1 MHSILEPITSSQ
13 VTLTVVTPP
22 KATYVSSV
30 VPGSSRAGVAVGIT
44 VSMRNDGG
52 VPGTLAIKLINSVT
66 GVVMGENSVAAI
78 PAGGTVSMVAGFTM
92 PSSDIGIN
100 IGGGHLS
107 DSVYVQDFI
116 RPTVTIQVSVPT
128 AITFALGATQAIPGA
143 TVSFSGKLTRTDTNA
158 GVATQTVAIQHKI
171 DTMWGTA
178 ATVTTASDGTYTGTF
193 TAPDTTG
200 AHIYQAYFAGMGS
213 LSASLSSRILLAVGE
228 FVAAIGIAGPILVG
242 LASLFLALRS
252 K

>member
-13 VTLTVVTPP
+13 VTLTVVSPP

-30 VPGSSRAGVAVGIT
+30 VPGSSRAAAT
-44 VSMRNDGG
+44 VSVSVSVTNDGA
-52 VPGTLAIKLINSVT
+52 VSGTLVVRLINNNT
-66 GVVMGENSVAAI
+66 GAIVGEKNAVVASGGAATII
-78 PAGGTVSMVAGFTM
+78 PTFTM
-92 PSSDIGIN
+92 PSSDIVIN
-100 IGGGHLS
+100 IRGGHLS
-107 DSVYVQDFI
+107 DSIYVQDFVG
-116 RPTVTIQVSVPT
+116 PVATIQVSVPT
-128 AITFALGATQAIPGA
+128 AITFALGVTQAIPGA
-143 TVSFSGKLTRTDTNA
+143 TVSFSGKLTRTDTSA